1 VTHQADRRRALKA
14 ALVIAS
20 IAATAGMTAVGL
32 VSGPVAILLTFM
44 AASFAVSPVLSLTDA
59 YALSGLPARGRAY
72 GPVRMWGSV
81 AFIGGNLAA
90 GLVLHVLAP
99 AYLIWL
105 IVGSLAASVMAAVA
119 LAPIDSAEKATP
131 ATPAP
136 SSPKLLL
143 RNPAFVAVALAS
155 GMIQSSHALF
165 YGFSTMQWRGEGLDG
180 TTIGALW
187 GLGVAAEVALLAVSG
202 RLPTALRPTALM
214 AIGGAGALV
223 RWTAMAFDPPSAAL
237 PALQLLHALSFA
249 ATHLGMIGFMVR
261 AVPREL
267 AATAQGFVATWAGLV
282 NASATLISGF
292 VYAAVGGRA
301 YLVMAAM
308 ALIGL
313 ISALYA
319 GRQWR
324 DEQG

>member
-1 VTHQADRRRALKA
+1 
-14 ALVIAS
+14 
-20 IAATAGMTAVGL
+20 
-32 VSGPVAILLTFM
+32 
-44 AASFAVSPVLSLTDA
+44 
-59 YALSGLPARGRAY
+59 
-72 GPVRMWGSV
+72 
-81 AFIGGNLAA
+81 
-90 GLVLHVLAP
+90 
-99 AYLIWL
+99 
-105 IVGSLAASVMAAVA
+105 
-119 LAPIDSAEKATP
+119 
-131 ATPAP
+131 
-136 SSPKLLL
+136 
-143 RNPAFVAVALAS
+143 
-155 GMIQSSHALF
+155 
-165 YGFSTMQWRGEGLDG
+165 
-180 TTIGALW
+180 
-187 GLGVAAEVALLAVSG
+187 
-202 RLPTALRPTALM
+202 
-214 AIGGAGALV
+214 
-223 RWTAMAFDPPSAAL
+223 MAFDPPSAAL